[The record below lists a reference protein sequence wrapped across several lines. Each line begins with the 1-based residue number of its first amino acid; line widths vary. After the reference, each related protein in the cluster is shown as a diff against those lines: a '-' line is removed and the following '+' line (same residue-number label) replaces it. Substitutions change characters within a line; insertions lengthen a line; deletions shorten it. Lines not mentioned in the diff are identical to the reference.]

1 MTNGTKQTHVEDA
14 KDPSKVLLPTGNLV
28 LVTLCEDES
37 GNHMPFAMPDDLP
50 MDPCH
55 HSAIETPVSGSSDV
69 CTVGL
74 AHLVRSPIASK
85 TGWLS

>member
-1 MTNGTKQTHVEDA
+1 MTNGAKQTYVEDA

-37 GNHMPFAMPDDLP
+37 GDHTPFAMLDDIPL
-50 MDPCH
+50 DPCDH
-55 HSAIETPVSGSSDV
+55 PAIETPVSGSPGV
-69 CTVGL
+69 CIIGP
-74 AHLVRSPIASK
+74 AHSVRSPIASR